1 MAISRILNYVVCVQ
15 LQIKKNQSPRHK
27 NDIQQNKSTKII
39 LKKNKIIHVLSIK
52 KQKYQKRITRG
63 IQNSVTNLKW

>member
-27 NDIQQNKSTKII
+27 NEIQQNKSTKII
-39 LKKNKIIHVLSIK
+39 LKKNKIYTCIINK
-52 KQKYQKRITRG
+52 KKKYQKRITRG
-63 IQNSVTNLKW
+63 IQNSVTNLKR